1 MSEPRPSVT
10 FAEFGRDGNA
20 YAIMGVVTN
29 ALRRA
34 HASREYIDKYYE
46 EATAGDYDNLLQ
58 VSMRYVNVGGNDD
71 EYGYE
76 DEEETDD

>member
-20 YAIMGVVTN
+20 YAIMGVVTH

-34 HASREYIDKYYE
+34 Q
-46 EATAGDYDNLLQ
+46 ATAGDYDNLLQ